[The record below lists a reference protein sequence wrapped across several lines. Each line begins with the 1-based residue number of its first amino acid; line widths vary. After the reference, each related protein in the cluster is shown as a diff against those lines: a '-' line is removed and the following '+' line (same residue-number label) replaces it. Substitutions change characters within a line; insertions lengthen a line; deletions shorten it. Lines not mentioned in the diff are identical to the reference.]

1 MAQGTTYSGGL
12 ATGAGR
18 ISTNPSDNYRDFI
31 AIEYSLS
38 GRIAIL
44 FAAGEVQVGNPGI
57 EAVLNYAIPQG
68 SNPTTLLLDLALI
81 QRPGVWPDVQTWA
94 SAKYMRVAMKPG
106 EYDEVQIVN
115 QDLGNLTV
123 KVVHLP

>member
-12 ATGAGR
+12 ATGSGR
-18 ISTNPSDNYRDFI
+18 RSTNPSDNYRDFI

-38 GRIAIL
+38 EKIAIL
-44 FAAGEVQVGNPGI
+44 YVAGEVQVGNPGI

-68 SNPTTLLLDLALI
+68 TNPAILLLDLALI
-81 QRPGVWPDVQTWA
+81 QRPGVWPDLQTWV
-94 SAKYMRVAMKPG
+94 SAKYMRVAMKPA

-115 QDLGNLTV
+115 QDLGDLTL
-123 KVVHLP
+123 KIIHLP